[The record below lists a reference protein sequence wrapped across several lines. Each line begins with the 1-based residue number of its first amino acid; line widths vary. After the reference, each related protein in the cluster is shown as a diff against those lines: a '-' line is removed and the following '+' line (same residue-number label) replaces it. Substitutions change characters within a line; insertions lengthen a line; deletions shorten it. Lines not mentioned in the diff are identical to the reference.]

1 MDRRGFLGAAGA
13 SLLAAGL
20 AGASER
26 RAAAIPEFI
35 CGERPAGGLRPVA
48 LGAADGPLVI
58 AGTRLFK
65 EGFFNELLEIY
76 NRAPGRDARMLGG
89 GCDDGVTGVR
99 LGTAH
104 LGCLCCPVAGSP
116 AEGMGSLQVAWDM
129 KVVVAHPGVRADGIT
144 TQQLRQVVTGRVR
157 NWKALGGP
165 DRPIALVVSEHCPD
179 YVEPVRRDLMANR
192 QDWSAQALVVKT
204 DQKQLETT
212 ARFEHAI
219 GVNSWII
226 AEPFVRNGQLKV
238 LEVDGVAPTLANV
251 ADGRYRLAG
260 PMNVIYR
267 QWSQETMAP
276 FFDLLYSEA
285 GRSILSRHVVPVAME
300 KAGYPPRRRA

>member
-1 MDRRGFLGAAGA
+1 MDRRSFLGAAA
-13 SLLAAGL
+13 LAALAAGF
-20 AGASER
+20 AGAAER
-26 RAAAIPEFI
+26 RRPPVPDFI
-35 CGERPAGGLRPVA
+35 CGEAPRGGIRPVAMDAPAGG
-48 LGAADGPLVI
+48 LVI

-65 EGFFNELLEIY
+65 EGFFNELLDIY
-76 NRAPGRDARMLGG
+76 NRVPGRDARMLGG

-116 AEGMGSLQVAWDM
+116 AEGMNSLRVAWDM
-129 KVVVAHPGVRADGIT
+129 KVVVAHPAVRADGIST
-144 TQQLRQVVTGRVR
+144 RQLRDVVTGRTR

-165 DRPIALVVSEHCPD
+165 DRPIALVVSDHCPD

-212 ARFEHAI
+212 ARFENAI

-226 AEPFVRNGQLKV
+226 AEPFVRKGQLKV
-238 LEVDGVAPTLANV
+238 LDVDGVAPTLANV
-251 ADGRYRLAG
+251 AAGRYRLAG

-267 QWSQETMAP
+267 EWSPESMAP
-276 FFDLLYSEA
+276 FFDLLYGEV
-285 GRSILSRHVVPVAME
+285 GREILSRHVVPVEAG

>member
-1 MDRRGFLGAAGA
+1 MDRRGFLGAAGLA
-13 SLLAAGL
+13 ALAAGL
-20 AGASER
+20 AGAAER
-26 RAAAIPEFI
+26 RRPPVPDFV
-35 CGERPAGGLRPVA
+35 CGDSPRGGIRPVA
-48 LGAADGPLVI
+48 MGAPTGGLVI

-65 EGFFNELLEIY
+65 EGFFNELLAIY
-76 NRAPGRDARMLGG
+76 NRVPGRDARMLGG

-129 KVVVAHPGVRADGIT
+129 KVVVAHPGVRADRIS
-144 TQQLRQVVTGRVR
+144 TQQLRDVVTGRTR
-157 NWKALGGP
+157 NWRALGGP
-165 DRPIALVVSEHCPD
+165 DRRIALVVSDHCPD

-226 AEPFVRNGQLKV
+226 AEPFVRKGQLKV
-238 LEVDGVAPTLANV
+238 LDVDGVAPTLANV
-251 ADGRYRLAG
+251 AAGRYRLAG

-267 QWSQETMAP
+267 QWSQESMAP
-276 FFDLLYSEA
+276 FFDLLYGEA
-285 GRSILSRHVVPVAME
+285 GREILSRHVVPVEPA